1 MGIFEGIEI
10 LFFVLGALSVL
21 FCWGLVHA
29 RKKFDLKWPVMI
41 LGGCGAFLLLFC
53 IAWSA
58 SSILEG
64 EPQAANLGL
73 LVFGTP
79 VLLIFGAIRRTIKKG
94 AEG

>member
-10 LFFVLGALSVL
+10 LFFALGALSVL

-29 RKKFDLKWPVMI
+29 RKKYGLKCPVMI

-79 VLLIFGAIRRTIKKG
+79 VLLIFGTMRRMIRKS